1 MMTILVIP
9 CYNEHESLPVFLGE
23 LIRNWNVEDPILIAD
38 DSNESS
44 HEQICEYLESLR
56 IQGHNIGVIRGSTK
70 RGRGAAVNEAM
81 KFALSNFRN
90 FDYLIEADADGSHRP
105 YDVILMRDYQKESD
119 LLIGSRYLKD
129 SRIMGWSL
137 SRRAM
142 SKFLNFI
149 IPKVLL
155 IRVSD
160 ITNGLRRYSHRGVT
174 EVCSFSSLTS
184 GFVYLSEQALYIKKK
199 KMKIMEVPIV
209 FMPRLYG
216 SSTVTL
222 RDLVSSLLGI
232 IKIITIS
239 ISRK

>member
-1 MMTILVIP
+1 
-9 CYNEHESLPVFLGE
+9 
-23 LIRNWNVEDPILIAD
+23 
-38 DSNESS
+38 
-44 HEQICEYLESLR
+44 
-56 IQGHNIGVIRGSTK
+56 
-70 RGRGAAVNEAM
+70 
-81 KFALSNFRN
+81 
-90 FDYLIEADADGSHRP
+90 
-105 YDVILMRDYQKESD
+105 
-119 LLIGSRYLKD
+119 
-129 SRIMGWSL
+129 
-137 SRRAM
+137 M

-149 IPKVLL
+149 IPKVLS

-160 ITNGLRRYSHRGVT
+160 ITNGLRRYSYRGVT
-174 EVCSFSSLTS
+174 EVCSNSSLTS

-199 KMKIMEVPIV
+199 KMKIMELPIV